1 MKRRSIIN
9 KKEKKALSLQI
20 LTEQAHRKFIDR
32 RDFMKATMALGLSA
46 TTALL
51 LFQACGGDGPTPA
64 PTTAGPA
71 TTAAPADPAVPA
83 TAVPATTAAEVP
95 EVVATSAPAPTAVP
109 PTPPPAEEIGQSLD
123 HLVKR
128 FPEVSELP
136 PGKDLHT
143 MWASLEG
150 KSVFYDAIF
159 LAHPFV
165 QNNSDEF
172 ERHCLRLGMTYQVVD
187 AAFDPAKEIE
197 IADLAISRGFDVI
210 YLHPTNPAGLSPNV
224 KRAREDGRIV
234 MNYDTDTFVRPTIKW
249 GRGFAIDGYL
259 AGKWLAER
267 LPDGAKVVSGVGE
280 RITTAG
286 NDRPRGLKQALDEA
300 GRGLELIAD
309 EDGHGWTQEGGYDM
323 ARAMFQRFPQIDAM
337 FGGDDQGALG
347 FNRAAVDLG
356 RRDQLLIA
364 GVDGLREGQEA
375 VRDGRLDV
383 STMFRRG
390 HGPEAESCILFTA
403 ALLRGEVHGDLT
415 QSMHLFKLLAVD
427 KTTIDDQWQSTV

>member
-1 MKRRSIIN
+1 
-9 KKEKKALSLQI
+9 
-20 LTEQAHRKFIDR
+20 
-32 RDFMKATMALGLSA
+32 MKAGMALGLTA

-51 LFQACGGDGPTPA
+51 LFQACGGDEATSVPPT
-64 PTTAGPA
+64 
-71 TTAAPADPAVPA
+71 
-83 TAVPATTAAEVP
+83 
-95 EVVATSAPAPTAVP
+95 ATSAPSGAGAATAAPGETIAPGETMTPGETTVSAPATQVP
-109 PTPPPAEEIGQSLD
+109 EVDQEERD
-123 HLVKR
+123 HLIKR
-128 FPEVSELP
+128 FPEISVMPADREL
-136 PGKDLHT
+136 GNL
-143 MWASLEG
+143 WASLEG

-172 ERHCLRLGMTYQVVD
+172 EKHCLRLGMEYQVVD

-234 MNYDTDTFVRPTIKW
+234 MNYDTDTFIRPTIKW
-249 GRGFAIDGYL
+249 GRGFAMDGYL
-259 AGKWLAER
+259 AGQWLAER
-267 LPDGAKVVSGVGE
+267 LPEGAKVVSGVGE

-300 GRGLELIAD
+300 GKGFELIAD
-309 EDGHGWTQEGGYDM
+309 EDGHGWTQEGGYEM
-323 ARAMFQRFPQIDAM
+323 GRAMLQRFPQVDAM

-347 FNRAAVDLG
+347 FNRAAVDVG

-375 VRDGRLDV
+375 IVDGRLDV

-390 HGPEAESCILFTA
+390 HGPEAEACILFTA
-403 ALLRGEVHGDLT
+403 ALLRGEIHGDLT
-415 QSMHLFKLLAVD
+415 QTCHLFKLLAVD
-427 KTTIDDQWQSTV
+427 KTNIADQWQSLV